1 MLDIVKLEI
10 QLKIQIMN
18 AKMTWKISIHDLS
31 KTISDLK
38 LLNKPY
44 YYACL

>member
-31 KTISDLK
+31 KTISDQK
-38 LLNKPY
+38 LFNIKPY
-44 YYACL
+44 